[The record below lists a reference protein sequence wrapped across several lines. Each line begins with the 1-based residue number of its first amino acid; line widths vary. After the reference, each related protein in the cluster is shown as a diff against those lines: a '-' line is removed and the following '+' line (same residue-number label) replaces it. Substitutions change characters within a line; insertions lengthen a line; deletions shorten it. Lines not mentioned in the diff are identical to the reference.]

1 MALAKRSS
9 DSLKG
14 KYDVNPSINRD
25 SEAVAEDFKEIAAAI
40 DDHAVILDNLT
51 QSIDGKPFYG
61 IKTSL
66 ALFEAEYPDAV
77 EGYGIIDPGN
87 GNPQTIATVTNG
99 TWTNTNNPAPIQR
112 FDNKLSLPSP
122 GILDVLYVIKDEKL
136 LGLYYDGSYKYFGK
150 DGYNGKDSYQIA
162 LDFGFVGTETQWLE
176 SLIGPQGPAGNDGAP
191 GATGATGP
199 AGADGAPGATG
210 AQGPPGND
218 GAVGAT
224 GPAGN
229 DGATGATG
237 PQGPP
242 GADGAI
248 QSVTGSAVDNTDP
261 NNPVVNIPAGGSD
274 FKTDVEASGTKA
286 TPIDADLFGYLN
298 SAAANALVKFTW
310 ANIKAALKTYFDSLY
325 QAVLV
330 SGTNIKTIN
339 NTSILGSG
347 NLTIAGGGAAGIKVY
362 SVKDYGALGDG
373 IADDTVAIQT
383 TIQACFDAGGGTVYF
398 PNGIYIVGGALL
410 NDVGADLVDYNSQL
424 YIPQV
429 DFDDL
434 NRTSIFFLGET
445 PPNFLQSA
453 GIGNAIASNAG
464 VVLRS
469 TIQGSGVRPSVIC
482 NKGAATNAQAMS
494 FTATF
499 FENIAIQV
507 TPNGVSKIT
516 MGGINCEYS
525 ASACFENITAFPY
538 NLNLVN
544 SGKPD
549 IIDVVGI
556 AMPKTNGE
564 IINILKN
571 CMVGGFTQGYLLGE
585 HTSGYDANAICCVN
599 AFNQQG
605 SVQVCNYEKIGSYWC
620 AVDFLITG
628 AAYFNVMNLNIEWIG
643 TGKWYDNTATL
654 SDATNLG
661 RGKFNFHRL
670 EAGGAI
676 NNDSFKKIGGAKII
690 VTPFSL
696 DSVLNQLP
704 GTTYT
709 LKYNDAF
716 RPVIANN
723 AADTTITVPPDSAIN
738 YDYNA
743 RILITR
749 RGAGRVILTGG
760 AGVNFEYPA
769 SYSLEINSRYDAI
782 ELIRIDLNMWA
793 VFGALKPV

>member
-162 LDFGFVGTETQWLE
+162 LDFGFVGTEEQWLA

-242 GADGAI
+242 GADGA
-248 QSVTGSAVDNTDP
+248 
-261 NNPVVNIPAGGSD
+261 D
-274 FKTDVEASGTKA
+274 FKTDVEAAGTKA

-339 NTSILGSG
+339 DTSILGSG
-347 NLTIAGGGAAGIKVY
+347 NLVIAGGGAAGIKVY

-383 TIQACFDAGGGTVYF
+383 TIQTCFDGGGGTVYF
-398 PNGIYIVGGALL
+398 PNGVYLINGA
-410 NDVGADLVDYNSQL
+410 VDPASNSQL
-424 YIPQV
+424 YFP
-429 DFDDL
+429 L
-434 NRTSIFFLGET
+434 SSYSSSINLKTIKLLGET
-445 PPNFLQSA
+445 APNQFSNPFTAAGSNDSPNKGVILKSNLLGSGNIIGTRFETVSWGDFNFLSA
-453 GIGNAIASNAG
+453 KIENISIRVRSMTSTTNVAPQATAINMGKMAAFTAEYFEVLTTSKMNEIVEPATTCIGVVMPKNNNFTFTSCSNFLINGLYIGVACYEHSHLDKFIVDVCVNGVQFNAGNHSAHITKGIIARSRHNIRAEAGSYFVIDHVSFEDDYLGSVATPGWNDTLFDVYEPAGAGNGMIRYHVVRSNFGADYSVFKRNTTNNKIKCLKLNEVTAEPTQVTVTSAVSFNTEILSDLGYSLNGKNILIKNGGTAINVTIGATENGVYTFQKEGTGTITFLPSSGKTIRQVDATAVMGGAVGSTASASVLGSVISLRISNA
-464 VVLRS
+464 
-469 TIQGSGVRPSVIC
+469 
-482 NKGAATNAQAMS
+482 
-494 FTATF
+494 
-499 FENIAIQV
+499 
-507 TPNGVSKIT
+507 
-516 MGGINCEYS
+516 
-525 ASACFENITAFPY
+525 
-538 NLNLVN
+538 
-544 SGKPD
+544 
-549 IIDVVGI
+549 
-556 AMPKTNGE
+556 
-564 IINILKN
+564 
-571 CMVGGFTQGYLLGE
+571 
-585 HTSGYDANAICCVN
+585 
-599 AFNQQG
+599 
-605 SVQVCNYEKIGSYWC
+605 
-620 AVDFLITG
+620 
-628 AAYFNVMNLNIEWIG
+628 
-643 TGKWYDNTATL
+643 
-654 SDATNLG
+654 
-661 RGKFNFHRL
+661 
-670 EAGGAI
+670 
-676 NNDSFKKIGGAKII
+676 
-690 VTPFSL
+690 
-696 DSVLNQLP
+696 
-704 GTTYT
+704 
-709 LKYNDAF
+709 
-716 RPVIANN
+716 
-723 AADTTITVPPDSAIN
+723 
-738 YDYNA
+738 
-743 RILITR
+743 
-749 RGAGRVILTGG
+749 
-760 AGVNFEYPA
+760 
-769 SYSLEINSRYDAI
+769 
-782 ELIRIDLNMWA
+782 
-793 VFGALKPV
+793 